1 MSAVTCLP
9 EKKKKHAIIPAAG
22 KWYLRTGVMCLWPH
36 EFKFAKPKPQKF
48 SKVSPQLSNEHADF
62 FFRTWCKWSGLS
74 ACRTRPAFWRHA
86 ASHAAAWYA
95 HTILSTFRTKPAFWW
110 HAAQPLLRNLPQE
123 GICASAGWGSAAR
136 PRRCAVA
143 AADFAAAALFALA
156 LDFAFPLALA
166 LGHASAF
173 ALAFAFAFALARCEA
188 LLGFALGSFGS
199 RPRRVGRRDRFIDG
213 VCRAPSRPYIVGG
226 RVL

>member
-9 EKKKKHAIIPAAG
+9 EKKVIIPPAA

-36 EFKFAKPKPQKF
+36 EFKFAKPKPQKI
-48 SKVSPQLSNEHADF
+48 SKVSPQLPNEHADIF
-62 FFRTWCKWSGLS
+62 FAPDASDPAWYTYAVLS

-95 HTILSTFRTKPAFWW
+95 HAILSAFRTKPAFWW

-143 AADFAAAALFALA
+143 AADFAAALFALA

-166 LGHASAF
+166 SGHASAF
-173 ALAFAFAFALARCEA
+173 ALAFAFAFALARCET

-199 RPRRVGRRDRFIDG
+199 RPRRAGLTG
-213 VCRAPSRPYIVGG
+213 S
-226 RVL
+226 